1 MALVVIDPDRTQAV
15 PAPGRHRA
23 GHWEDTE
30 GYRPQAPYSP
40 PAPPQRP
47 PAAAPPTPP
56 PGHRPHSPSAPPGGQ
71 PAESP
76 PGGGPPGRPIYR
88 AEALRR
94 HAEARPAARMP
105 LVISGPSF
113 LLLWILVAAVL
124 AAGATLIALALGV
137 GG

>member
-1 MALVVIDPDRTQAV
+1 MALVVTDPDRTQAV

-30 GYRPQAPYSP
+30 GYRPRAPYSP
-40 PAPPQRP
+40 PPPPQRP

-56 PGHRPHSPSAPPGGQ
+56 PGHQPHSPSA
-71 PAESP
+71 
-76 PGGGPPGRPIYR
+76 PPGRPIYR

-94 HAEARPAARMP
+94 HAEARSAARMP

-124 AAGATLIALALGV
+124 AAGATLIALALGA

>member
-23 GHWEDTE
+23 GNWEDTE
-30 GYRPQAPYSP
+30 GYRPRAPYSP
-40 PAPPQRP
+40 PPPRQRP
-47 PAAAPPTPP
+47 PAAAP
-56 PGHRPHSPSAPPGGQ
+56 PGHRPHSPSAPPEGQ
-71 PAESP
+71 PTGSP
-76 PGGGPPGRPIYR
+76 PGRLIYR
-88 AEALRR
+88 TEALRR
-94 HAEARPAARMP
+94 HAEARSVARMP

-124 AAGATLIALALGV
+124 AAGATLIALALGA